1 MNDIRKIKHDLKR
14 DVHNIL
20 SLLKFI
26 NKDEEIKDPDLK
38 QMLEM
43 AISKEELIIEGLN
56 ELSRRSEV
64 TI

>member
-1 MNDIRKIKHDLKR
+1 MKDIRKINHDLKR
-14 DVHNIL
+14 DIHNIL

-43 AISKEELIIEGLN
+43 AISKEGLVIEGLN
-56 ELSRRSEV
+56 ELSRRSEA
-64 TI
+64 TL

>member
-1 MNDIRKIKHDLKR
+1 MKDIRKINHDLKR
-14 DVHNIL
+14 DIHNIL

-43 AISKEELIIEGLN
+43 AISKEGLVIEGLN
-56 ELSRRSEV
+56 ELGRRSEA
-64 TI
+64 TL

>member
-1 MNDIRKIKHDLKR
+1 MSDIRKIKHDLKR

-43 AISKEELIIEGLN
+43 AISKEALIIEGLN

-64 TI
+64 TT

>member
-26 NKDEEIKDPDLK
+26 NNDEEIKDPDLK

-43 AISKEELIIEGLN
+43 AISKENLIIDGLN
-56 ELSRRSEV
+56 TLSKQSEMPQ
-64 TI
+64 